1 MPSAAPPGDPND
13 PAESSSDAAS
23 TVSAPGTLVPVPGAM
38 GVDRESFADRLRDA
52 ASTAESAMIAKQ
64 LRRALYLM
72 SGLWLASIAVDC
84 VALFGTTHV
93 RWGAL
98 ALARLVPLAS
108 IGVLAYTALRRSRI
122 PIELAQKLL
131 IATDTSFALW
141 LSFLS
146 LETGGIDSPYQSTLM
161 FVPLTF
167 AVVPM
172 PWKLGMVR
180 HLLVGSVYVGSMI
193 VGHTVFGIGEYEKA
207 PDDSSLFLMHALMN
221 HAMSLSM
228 LLISHTL
235 WSLRRE
241 VFTSK
246 NVGRYEL
253 RRMLGKGGM
262 GEVWAAYHTT
272 LRRDVAL
279 KLVRVDDASVND
291 AATRFEREVL
301 AMTRLTHPNTVRIY
315 DFGAEEGG
323 ILYCAMELLD
333 GEDVGAAVRRE
344 GPLPFARAHRILLE
358 AASALAEAHQLGIV
372 HRDVKPEN
380 LFLMRIPGGREMVK
394 VLDFGIAYVV
404 GQVDDRITHRDAITG
419 TPATV
424 APEVIE
430 GKAATPA
437 ADVYALGCVAYFLL
451 SGAMPFGSKRTAAV
465 LNAHLHELPVP
476 PSVKSGDPIP
486 LAFEAIVMR
495 CLAKDPA
502 RRFEDAGALVA
513 ALSAV
518 DFADLSDGP
527 RMSNPPPASEEGQ
540 HPGAAE
546 LTSAGRTRRP
556 GSESPSRLPFGRS
569 GSNDER

>member
-1 MPSAAPPGDPND
+1 MSASASHGDVDESTDSSRSDPSM
-13 PAESSSDAAS
+13 
-23 TVSAPGTLVPVPGAM
+23 PGTLVPNPGAM
-38 GVDRESFADRLRDA
+38 GRDSFADRLRDA
-52 ASTAESAMIAKQ
+52 AATAESVMIAKQ
-64 LRRALYLM
+64 VRRALILVC
-72 SGLWLASIAVDC
+72 GLWVSSIAVDF
-84 VALFGTTHV
+84 VALYGIHHV
-93 RWGAL
+93 RWYAL
-98 ALARLVPLAS
+98 ALARLIPLAP
-108 IGVLAYTALRRSRI
+108 IALLAYTTVGRSRV
-122 PIELAQKLL
+122 PIELAQRLL
-131 IATDTSFALW
+131 IATDTSVALW

-146 LETGGIDSPYQSTLM
+146 LETGGIDSPYQTTLM

-172 PWKLGMVR
+172 PWKLGLIR
-180 HLLVGSVYVGSMI
+180 HFLVGTVYIGSMV
-193 VGHTVFGIGEYEKA
+193 VGAKVLHIGSGEKA
-207 PDDSSLFLMHALMN
+207 PDDWSLFLMHALMN

-279 KLVRVDDASVND
+279 KLVRVDDAAVTD

-323 ILYCAMELLD
+323 ILYCAMELLE
-333 GEDVGAAVRRE
+333 GEDVGALVRRE

-358 AASALAEAHQLGIV
+358 SASALAEAHSLGIV

-380 LFLMRIPGGREMVK
+380 LFLQRIPGGREMVK

-404 GQVDDRITHRDAITG
+404 GQVDDRITRRDTITG

-430 GKAATPA
+430 GDAATPA
-437 ADVYALGCVAYFLL
+437 VDVYALGCVAYYLL
-451 SGAMPFGSKRTAAV
+451 SGTMPFGSKRMASV
-465 LNAHLHELPVP
+465 LKGHLHDLPVP
-476 PSVKSGDPIP
+476 PSVRAGDPIP
-486 LAFEAIVMR
+486 MAFEAMIMR
-495 CLAKDPA
+495 CLSKDPA
-502 RRFEDAGALVA
+502 RRFKDASELVE
-513 ALSAV
+513 ALSGV
-518 DFADLSDGP
+518 DFADLSEGP
-527 RMSNPPPASEEGQ
+527 RMSNPPPASDESPAG
-540 HPGAAE
+540 GATNQ
-546 LTSAGRTRRP
+546 TSAGRTKRP
-556 GSESPSRLPFGRS
+556 TSEGPGRLAIEFGEIPRKA
-569 GSNDER
+569 D

>member
-1 MPSAAPPGDPND
+1 MSETAPNIAGVEPNESTGSDPSI
-13 PAESSSDAAS
+13 
-23 TVSAPGTLVPVPGAM
+23 PGTLVPRPGAM
-38 GVDRESFADRLRDA
+38 GPNRESFAEQLRDA
-52 ASTAESAMIAKQ
+52 ATTAESAMIAKQ
-64 LRRALYLM
+64 VRRAFFLLV
-72 SGLWLASIAVDC
+72 GLWVASIAIDG
-84 VALFGTTHV
+84 VAVFGMYHV
-93 RWGAL
+93 RWYAL
-98 ALARLVPLAS
+98 ALARLIPVAPLA
-108 IGVLAYTALRRSRI
+108 IVAYVALRRSRVS
-122 PIELAQKLL
+122 LDQAQKLL
-131 IATDTSFALW
+131 IVSDASFALW

-161 FVPLTF
+161 FVPLSF

-172 PWKLGMVR
+172 PWQKGLVR
-180 HLLVGSVYVGSMI
+180 HLIVGVVYVGAML
-193 VGHTVFGIGEYEKA
+193 VGAYELEIGRDEKA
-207 PDDSSLFLMHALMN
+207 PDDTSLFLMHALMN
-221 HAMSLSM
+221 HAMSFSM
-228 LLISHTL
+228 LVISHTL

-272 LRRDVAL
+272 LRREVAL

-291 AATRFEREVL
+291 ATTRFEREVL

-315 DFGAEEGG
+315 DFGAEDGG

-333 GEDVGAAVRRE
+333 GEDVGATVRRD

-358 AASALAEAHQLGIV
+358 AASALAEAHSLGIV

-380 LFLMRIPGGREMVK
+380 LFLMRVPGGREMVK

-430 GKAATPA
+430 GHAATPA
-437 ADVYALGCVAYFLL
+437 ADVYALGCVAYYLL
-451 SGAMPFGSKRTAAV
+451 SGTMPFGSKRMAAV

-476 PSVKSGDPIP
+476 PSVRAGDPIP
-486 LAFEAIVMR
+486 LALEAIVMR

-502 RRFEDAGALVA
+502 RRFADAGELVA
-513 ALSAV
+513 ALSTV

-527 RMSNPPPASEEGQ
+527 RMSNPPPSSDEDERSPAMK
-540 HPGAAE
+540 
-546 LTSAGRTRRP
+546 TSDGRARRP
-556 GSESPSRLPFGRS
+556 SSSGPARLAFDRP
-569 GSNDER
+569 EPTPEKP